1 MGRRKRRKEKKKKM
15 EGEIK
20 KKTSEIKQNE
30 EIIEKLKIARGKDN
44 KIYNVEKI
52 NMDQKFEEL
61 KLENAQR
68 NETKDKEKMFQN
80 GFNER
85 GEVIVEEL
93 HNEKEDIED
102 GEVVDEEDDDEN
114 KEVCKN
120 CKKETAKMIE
130 CDGCGN
136 WMCGSC

>member
-1 MGRRKRRKEKKKKM
+1 MGVIWFCRECEIERKEKKNRKETGEKLEDEKKEEKEKKKKM

-61 KLENAQR
+61 KLEIEEKRKGESKKMEKMEEEIAR
-68 NETKDKEKMFQN
+68 KDKEI
-80 GFNER
+80 R
-85 GEVIVEEL
+85 
-93 HNEKEDIED
+93 
-102 GEVVDEEDDDEN
+102 
-114 KEVCKN
+114 
-120 CKKETAKMIE
+120 
-130 CDGCGN
+130 
-136 WMCGSC
+136 